1 MLRTFLCYNLI
12 ENLESWD
19 TMDLLQ
25 NTPLWIG
32 VFAIIFAQFL
42 KVPIYFLAT
51 KKVDWSLFTSTG
63 GMPSSHSAA
72 VTSIATAVGL
82 ETGFGSP
89 IFAVAAM
96 LAGIVMYD
104 ASHVRFQAG
113 QHAAALN
120 EIRHDLQLFFKEIK
134 RWPELNEEERIQ
146 DLKTLLGHKKSE
158 VLIGGLSGIFLAFI
172 VYYYF
177 V

>member
-1 MLRTFLCYNLI
+1 M
-12 ENLESWD
+12 E
-19 TMDLLQ
+19 LLQ
-25 NTPLWIG
+25 NTPLIIG
-32 VFAIIFAQFL
+32 IFAILLAQFL

-51 KKVDWSLFTSTG
+51 KKVDWSLLTSTG

-72 VTSIATAVGL
+72 VASIATAVGF
-82 ETGFGSP
+82 ETGFASP

-113 QHAAALN
+113 RHAAALN
-120 EIRHDLQLFFKEIK
+120 EIRHDLQHFFREIK
-134 RWPELNEEERIQ
+134 RWPELNEEQKIE

-158 VLIGGLSGIFLAFI
+158 VAIGALSGIILSIVVYQFL
-172 VYYYF
+172 
-177 V
+177 